1 MCKSNTQP
9 KQNKT
14 TINNVRPFP
23 VLLVLIYQPC
33 ASFIFAGF
41 IVLNSSVTRRGSRM
55 KLMVAG
61 SVYSDRMRWPWFESL
76 LWRQINHPSYGREI
90 WNYSSKEHLWLEPIY
105 RFHKYIYIYIYQV
118 FRAFEAFD
126 RVPVFC
132 HHLIIRKPTGWQ
144 YIATAL

>member
-61 SVYSDRMRWPWFESL
+61 IVYILIVCGGLGSSL
-76 LWRQINHPSYGREI
+76 CCEDKLTTLH
-90 WNYSSKEHLWLEPIY
+90 
-105 RFHKYIYIYIYQV
+105 
-118 FRAFEAFD
+118 
-126 RVPVFC
+126 
-132 HHLIIRKPTGWQ
+132 
-144 YIATAL
+144 TAEKSGTILQKNTCD